1 MFLRKGCPNT
11 RVVSKPL
18 AIFLSVLILSFALYS
33 CAGMSPQ
40 TKSTLTCGVAGGLL
54 GAIIGAAVA
63 SKNRG
68 MGALIGAAIGA
79 IGAMGA
85 CFAISSYQNKEVA
98 DFETTSQQID
108 YVPTSGDVMRITELN
123 VDPRAVNAGEQV
135 AFNAQYYIMT
145 PNPNQEITVTETRTI
160 KAYDEDTQTYNELGS
175 TTSEITMKPG
185 TRRGDGEFDIH
196 SLTPSGNYQFEFTL
210 DYLGKKAVADQ
221 TFTIGD
227 APVVAS
233 NEPAVQ
239 GSKAA
244 NTSVTPPA
252 GSADTNRFFVIV
264 IETTT
269 LRSGSGA
276 TFDILAQLKQGQQYL
291 IIESVTN
298 TSENVTWHRIKL
310 DDGREG
316 WVSGA
321 SGKVEQ
327 R

>member
-1 MFLRKGCPNT
+1 MLLRKEHTKNKILS
-11 RVVSKPL
+11 RPL
-18 AIFLSVLILSFALYS
+18 AITLSILILSFSIYS

-54 GAIIGAAVA
+54 GAVIGAAVD

-68 MGALIGAAIGA
+68 RGALIGAAIGA

-85 CFAISSYQNKEVA
+85 CFAVSAYKNKEVA
-98 DFETTSQQID
+98 DYEATTQQVG
-108 YVPTSGDVMRITELN
+108 YVPTSGDVMRITEFN
-123 VDPRAVNAGEQV
+123 VEPQSVNPGEQV
-135 AFNAQYYIMT
+135 AFNAQYYVMT

-160 KAYDEDTQTYNELGS
+160 KAYDEETQSYNELGS
-175 TTSEITMKPG
+175 TTNEITMRPG
-185 TRRGDGEFDIH
+185 TRKGNGELDVH
-196 SLTPSGNYQFEFTL
+196 PLTPSGNYQLSFTVQ
-210 DYLGKKAVADQ
+210 YLGKTVVAEQ
-221 TFTIGD
+221 PLTIGD
-227 APVVAS
+227 APVVAAK
-233 NEPAVQ
+233 EPAP
-239 GSKAA
+239 GSKTAD
-244 NTSVTPPA
+244 TSVTPPEVT
-252 GSADTNRFFVIV
+252 GETNRYFVV
-264 IETTT
+264 VVETTT

-291 IIESVTN
+291 IIESVDN
-298 TSENVTWHRIKL
+298 KSENVTWHRIKL